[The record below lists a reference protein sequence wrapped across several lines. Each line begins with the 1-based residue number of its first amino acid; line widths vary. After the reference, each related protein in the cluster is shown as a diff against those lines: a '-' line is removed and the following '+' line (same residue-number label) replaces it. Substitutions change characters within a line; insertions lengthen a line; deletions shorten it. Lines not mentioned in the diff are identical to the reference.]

1 LIAREKGF
9 KKMVARRIPVS
20 KQKAFAKEPVS
31 DEPSGLRK
39 DAFVNYEKPKK
50 AFTTQPLTIFY
61 RTKKDSEIEFR
72 RYYVGFVQFAYVRIE
87 GNNYQAILTNGDDA
101 VALKGV
107 VFQKEEK
114 LHQYLGSE
122 LMGQQK

>member
-1 LIAREKGF
+1 
-9 KKMVARRIPVS
+9 MVARRIPVS
-20 KQKAFAKEPVS
+20 KQKASLREPLS
-31 DEPSGLRK
+31 DAPSGLRK
-39 DAFVNYEKPKK
+39 DAFVNYEKPKE
-50 AFTTQPLTIFY
+50 AFTTQPLKIFY
-61 RTKKDSEIEFR
+61 RIKKDSAVEFR
-72 RYYVGFVQFAYVRIE
+72 RYYIGFIQFAFVRIE

-114 LHQYLGSE
+114 MHQYLAAE